1 MSGVVVRPARVEDAA
16 ALARIFNQGIEE
28 RVATFETREQSPDRF
43 VSLIEVGALV
53 LAAEQE
59 GRMVGFGW
67 VGPYSDPADYY
78 SGVGEATL
86 YVERDARRA
95 GVGGTLLAALADAAR
110 SHGYHKLV
118 GKLFTTNEASAAML
132 RAAGWRD
139 VGVHRRHGRLEGEW
153 KDVLVVE
160 KLLG

>member
-1 MSGVVVRPARVEDAA
+1 MNAVEVRPARVDDAA

-28 RVATFETREQSPDRF
+28 RVATFESREQSPDRF
-43 VSLIEVGALV
+43 VAMIEAGALV
-53 LAAEQE
+53 LAAERK
-59 GRMVGFGW
+59 GWIVGW
-67 VGPYSDPADYY
+67 ASVGPYSDPADYY

-86 YVERDARRA
+86 YVDRDVRRA
-95 GVGGTLLAALADAAR
+95 GVGRALLDALAEVALA
-110 SHGYHKLV
+110 HGYHKLV

-132 RAAGWRD
+132 RAAGWRE
-139 VGVHRRHGRLEGEW
+139 VGVHRRHGTLDGEW

>member
-1 MSGVVVRPARVEDAA
+1 MSAVAVRPATVADARALSRV
-16 ALARIFNQGIEE
+16 FNQGIAE

-43 VSLIEVGALV
+43 VAMIEAGALV
-53 LAAEQE
+53 LAAER
-59 GRMVGFGW
+59 GGVIVGFGF

-86 YVERDARRA
+86 YVDREARRA
-95 GVGGTLLAALADAAR
+95 GVGRRLLDALAAAAPA
-110 SHGYHKLV
+110 HGYHKLV

-132 RAAGWRD
+132 RTAGWRE
-139 VGVHRRHGRLEGEW
+139 VGVHRRHGRLGGEW

>member
-1 MSGVVVRPARVEDAA
+1 MSAVEVRPAAVADAD

-28 RVATFETREQSPDRF
+28 RMATFETRGQPPDRF
-43 VSLIEVGALV
+43 VSMIEIGSLV
-53 LAAEQE
+53 LAAERD
-59 GRMVGFGW
+59 GVVVGWAF

-86 YVERDARRA
+86 YVDRAARRT
-95 GVGGTLLAALADAAR
+95 GVGRALLDALAVAAPA
-110 SHGYHKLV
+110 HGYHKLV
-118 GKLFTTNEASAAML
+118 GKLFTTNEPSAAML
-132 RAAGWRD
+132 RAAGWRE